1 MKPRDF
7 CYFLQGFFELT
18 DTSGG
23 LTQKQIEVIKEKL
36 DSCFEH
42 VNPDEDKTKTQSG
55 SKPYPQ
61 ASPFSHKMRC

>member
-18 DTSGG
+18 DTSEGI
-23 LTQKQIEVIKEKL
+23 TQKQLETIKNKL

-42 VNPDEDKTKTQSG
+42 VNPDEK
-55 SKPYPQ
+55 KPAPARPQ
-61 ASPFSHKMRC
+61 TSPFPPRIRC

>member
-18 DTSGG
+18 DTSEGIS
-23 LTQKQIEVIKEKL
+23 QEQIKIIKAKL

-42 VNPDEDKTKTQSG
+42 VNPE
-55 SKPYPQ
+55 KPNVEGCEVIPGIPTNPNPVY
-61 ASPFSHKMRC
+61 RC

>member
-36 DSCFEH
+36 DSCFDH
-42 VNPDEDKTKTQSG
+42 VDPDEKPTQTTAN
-55 SKPYPQ
+55 PQ
-61 ASPFSHKMRC
+61 TSLFPPKVRC